1 LPRVPPV
8 HRYHVRA
15 SWNGSTGAGYR
26 GYDRS
31 HRVVT
36 TPATLDLDVS
46 ADPAFRGDP
55 ALVNP
60 EQLVVVAASSCQL
73 MSFLAAAALAHVDVV
88 EYEDDAEAE
97 MPEERPIRITR
108 ITLRPR
114 IVVRG
119 DVTEERIRE
128 LVEIGH
134 HECFI
139 ANSLNSEIVV
149 EPAIEIVP

>member
-1 LPRVPPV
+1 MRTDTPNPVRLEDYRPPDFLV
-8 HRYHVRA
+8 ETV
-15 SWNGSTGAGYR
+15 
-26 GYDRS
+26 
-31 HRVVT
+31 
-36 TPATLDLDVS
+36 DLDVS

-73 MSFLAAAALAHVDVV
+73 MSFLAAAALAHIDVV
-88 EYEDDAEAE
+88 SYEDDAEGE

-119 DVTEERIRE
+119 DVTVAGPRQ
-128 LVEIGH
+128 VADGEILQA
-134 HECFI
+134 E
-139 ANSLNSEIVV
+139 
-149 EPAIEIVP
+149 